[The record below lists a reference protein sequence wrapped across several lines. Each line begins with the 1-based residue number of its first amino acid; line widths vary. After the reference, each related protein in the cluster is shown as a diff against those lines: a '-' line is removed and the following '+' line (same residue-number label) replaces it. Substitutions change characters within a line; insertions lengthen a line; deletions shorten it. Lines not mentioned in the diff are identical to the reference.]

1 MNYKL
6 SDSVTTLP
14 QISEKYASS
23 LERLGILTVKDLITY
38 FPYKYLDT
46 NQLVEIQDI
55 LLNPDEEQKYLVKVR
70 LRDFKNQYIRGG
82 RSIQNGFIYD
92 ESGEM
97 KVSWFN
103 QPFMARV
110 LAKDCEFLFYGKIKV
125 KGKHTIMHPTIFEE
139 VKEDKDAIHLSR
151 LTPEYRLT
159 SGISKKWLR
168 TRIKFLMD
176 YLDIIDITDEFL
188 KEGLSKDSNKALIK
202 DVHFPETAKDL
213 DSAVKELSLREFTDI
228 QLKLEEK
235 RAKAKKL
242 KGIVG
247 KKGVDLK
254 NIATEFISELPFE
267 LTRDQAS
274 IMEGLIKEVSA
285 NKPLNALIQGDV
297 GSGKTIIAIIL
308 SLLISKLGYQ
318 SVILAPTT
326 ILAKQ
331 HFETF
336 NKFLGNKAKTL
347 LVTGTTKDDYDADI
361 LIGTTAVLA
370 RKEGLV
376 KKPGL
381 VVVDEQHKFGVKQR
395 EELLSEYR
403 SLFKE
408 KYYPHF
414 INMTATPIP
423 RTIVQSLFGDL
434 EVYALNTKPK
444 GRLAIK
450 SFLVPDEKKAS
461 GYEWIK
467 NEVEKGAQVYWVCP
481 LVEDSDNLQLKAA
494 KSTYEELKVYFGDY
508 EVELIH
514 GKLKEDK
521 KTDVMKRFAENKVQ
535 ILVTTYVIEVGID
548 VPNASIIVIES
559 AERFGLAQLHQMRG
573 RVGRGEKQS
582 WCFLYTSPEV
592 SDLATER
599 LNFFCGSNDGLK
611 IAEYDLSL
619 RGPGEVYGV
628 RQSGIPNLK
637 IASFKD
643 MSIIKD
649 SKQTAEVLYKKGYR
663 NIELFS

>member
-1 MNYKL
+1 MNYQL
-6 SDSVTTLP
+6 SDKVTVLP
-14 QISEKYASS
+14 GISERYAASF
-23 LERLGILTVKDLITY
+23 ERIGIFTVKDLLTY

-46 NQLVEIQDI
+46 DQKKTIQEI
-55 LLNPDEEQKYLVKVR
+55 LLNPDEEVKYLVQVR
-70 LRDFKNQYIRGG
+70 IKDFKNQYIRGG
-82 RSIQNGFIYD
+82 RSIQNGLIYD

-110 LAKDCEFLFYGKIKV
+110 LAKDSEFLFYGKIKV

-139 VKEDKDAIHLSR
+139 VKEDKEAIHLSR

-168 TRIKFLMD
+168 TKIKFLCD
-176 YLDIIDITDEFL
+176 FLDIIDITDEFL
-188 KEGLSKDSNKALIK
+188 KEGLSKDSNKNLIK
-202 DVHFPETAKDL
+202 DVHFPESAKNL
-213 DSAVKELSLREFTDI
+213 DAAVKELSLREFTDI

-235 RAKAKKL
+235 RSKMKKL
-242 KGIVG
+242 KAIPG
-247 KKGVDLK
+247 KKTVDIKKLGK
-254 NIATEFISELPFE
+254 EFIETLPFE
-267 LTRDQAS
+267 LTSDQAS
-274 IMEGLIKEVSA
+274 IIERLMIEVDA
-285 NKPLNALIQGDV
+285 NKPSNALIQGDV
-297 GSGKTIIAIIL
+297 GSGKTIIAITL
-308 SLLISKLGYQ
+308 AYLISKLGYQ
-318 SVILAPTT
+318 SVVLAPTT

-336 NKFLGNKAKTL
+336 TKFLGKKAKCL
-347 LVTGTTKDDYDADI
+347 LVTGTTKDDSDADI

-376 KKPGL
+376 TKPGL

-395 EELLSEYR
+395 EELLTEYR

-423 RTIVQSLFGDL
+423 RTIVQSLFGDVD
-434 EVYALNTKPK
+434 VYALNSKPK
-444 GRLAIK
+444 GRLPIK

-467 NEVEKGAQVYWVCP
+467 NEVANGAQVYWVCP
-481 LVEDSDNLQLKAA
+481 LVEESDNLQLKAA
-494 KSTYEELKVYFGDY
+494 KTTYEELKVYFDEF

-521 KTDVMKRFAENKVQ
+521 KTDIMNKFSTQKVQ
-535 ILVTTYVIEVGID
+535 ILVTTSVIEVGID

-582 WCFLYTSPEV
+582 WAFLYTSPEV
-592 SDLATER
+592 SDLATDR

-649 SKQTAEVLYKKGYR
+649 SQKTAEALYKKGYR

>member
-1 MNYKL
+1 
-6 SDSVTTLP
+6 V
-14 QISEKYASS
+14 
-23 LERLGILTVKDLITY
+23 
-38 FPYKYLDT
+38 
-46 NQLVEIQDI
+46 
-55 LLNPDEEQKYLVKVR
+55 
-70 LRDFKNQYIRGG
+70 
-82 RSIQNGFIYD
+82 
-92 ESGEM
+92 
-97 KVSWFN
+97 
-103 QPFMARV
+103 
-110 LAKDCEFLFYGKIKV
+110 
-125 KGKHTIMHPTIFEE
+125 
-139 VKEDKDAIHLSR
+139 
-151 LTPEYRLT
+151 
-159 SGISKKWLR
+159 
-168 TRIKFLMD
+168 
-176 YLDIIDITDEFL
+176 
-188 KEGLSKDSNKALIK
+188 
-202 DVHFPETAKDL
+202 
-213 DSAVKELSLREFTDI
+213 
-228 QLKLEEK
+228 
-235 RAKAKKL
+235 
-242 KGIVG
+242 
-247 KKGVDLK
+247 
-254 NIATEFISELPFE
+254 
-267 LTRDQAS
+267 
-274 IMEGLIKEVSA
+274 
-285 NKPLNALIQGDV
+285 
-297 GSGKTIIAIIL
+297 AIIL
-308 SLLISKLGYQ
+308 SLLITKLGYQ

-444 GRLAIK
+444 GRLPIK

-494 KSTYEELKVYFGDY
+494 KSTYEELKVYFDNC

-521 KTDVMKRFAENKVQ
+521 KTDIMNKFSNQQVQ
-535 ILVTTYVIEVGID
+535 ILVTTSVIEVGID

-643 MSIIKD
+643 MNIIKESRKAAD
-649 SKQTAEVLYKKGYR
+649 VLYKKGYR
-663 NIELFS
+663 SIELFS

>member
-1 MNYKL
+1 MNYQL
-6 SDSVTTLP
+6 TDSVKTLP
-14 QISEKYASS
+14 QISEKYASN
-23 LERLGILTVKDLITY
+23 LEKLGIVTVKDLITY

-46 NQLVEIQDI
+46 DQKKSIQEI
-55 LLNPDEEQKYLVKVR
+55 LLNPDEEVKYLVQVR
-70 LRDFKNQYIRGG
+70 VKDFKNQYIRGG
-82 RSIQNGFIYD
+82 RSIQNGIIYD

-110 LAKDCEFLFYGKIKV
+110 VNKDCEFLFYGKIKV
-125 KGKHTIMHPTIFEE
+125 KGKHTILHPTIFEE
-139 VKEDKDAIHLSR
+139 VKEDKETIHLKR

-188 KEGLSKDSNKALIK
+188 KEGLSKESNKSLIK
-202 DVHFPETAKDL
+202 DVHFPESAKNL
-213 DSAVKELSLREFTDI
+213 DAAVKELSLREFTDI

-254 NIATEFISELPFE
+254 KVATDFIEDLPFE
-267 LTRDQAS
+267 LTHDQAT
-274 IMEGLIKEVSA
+274 IVENLVKEVAA

-297 GSGKTIIAIIL
+297 GSGKTIVAIIL

-331 HFETF
+331 HFETW

-423 RTIVQSLFGDL
+423 RTIIQSLFGDL

-444 GRLAIK
+444 GRLPIK

-467 NEVEKGAQVYWVCP
+467 NEVGKGAQVYWVCP

-494 KSTYEELKVYFGDY
+494 KSTYEELKEYFKDF

-521 KTDVMKRFAENKVQ
+521 KTDIMNKF
-535 ILVTTYVIEVGID
+535 
-548 VPNASIIVIES
+548 SII
-559 AERFGLAQLHQMRG
+559 R
-573 RVGRGEKQS
+573 
-582 WCFLYTSPEV
+582 
-592 SDLATER
+592 
-599 LNFFCGSNDGLK
+599 
-611 IAEYDLSL
+611 
-619 RGPGEVYGV
+619 
-628 RQSGIPNLK
+628 
-637 IASFKD
+637 
-643 MSIIKD
+643 
-649 SKQTAEVLYKKGYR
+649 YKY
-663 NIELFS
+663 

>member
-6 SDSVTTLP
+6 SDKITVLP
-14 QISEKYASS
+14 QISTRYATS
-23 LERLGILTVKDLITY
+23 LERLGIVTVKDLITY

-46 NQLVEIQDI
+46 NQKKSIQD
-55 LLNPDEEQKYLVKVR
+55 LLLHPDEEGKYLVQVR
-70 LRDFKNQYIRGG
+70 IKNFKNQYIRGG
-82 RSIQNGFIYD
+82 RSIQNGLIYD

-103 QPFMARV
+103 QPFMVRV
-110 LAKDCEFLFYGKIKV
+110 LAKDSEFLFYGKIKV
-125 KGKHTIMHPTIFEE
+125 KGKHTIFYPTIYEE
-139 VKEDKDAIHLSR
+139 VQEGKDSVHLSR

-159 SGISKKWLR
+159 TGISKKWLR
-168 TRIKFLMD
+168 SRIKFLMD
-176 YLDIIDITDEFL
+176 YIDIIDITDEFL
-188 KEGLSKDSNKALIK
+188 KEGLSKHSNKDLIK

-213 DSAVKELSLREFTDI
+213 DNAVKDLSLREFTNL
-228 QLKLEEK
+228 QLKLEAK
-235 RAKAKKL
+235 RKQAKKQNAPA
-242 KGIVG
+242 V
-247 KKGVDLK
+247 KKGVDLRNLADK
-254 NIATEFISELPFE
+254 FIAELPFV
-267 LTRDQAS
+267 LTPDQKT
-274 IMEGLIKEVSA
+274 IIDNLIEEIGK
-285 NKPLNALIQGDV
+285 KPINALVQGDV

-308 SLLISKLGYQ
+308 SYLISKIGYQ
-318 SVILAPTT
+318 SIVLAPTT

-331 HFETF
+331 HLETF
-336 NKFLGNKAKTL
+336 NKFLKGKAKVL
-347 LVTGTTKDDYDADI
+347 LVVGTTKETEDADI

-395 EELLSEYR
+395 EELLGEYR

-434 EVYALNTKPK
+434 EVYSLNSKPK
-444 GRLAIK
+444 GRLPIR

-467 NEVEKGAQVYWVCP
+467 NEVAKGGQVFWVCP
-481 LVEDSDNLQLKAA
+481 LVEESDNLQLKAA
-494 KSTYEELKVYFGDY
+494 KTTFEELKEYFKDS

-521 KTDVMKRFAENKVQ
+521 KTEVMQKFNANKIQ
-535 ILVTTYVIEVGID
+535 ILVTTSVIEVGID
-548 VPNASIIVIES
+548 VPNANIIVVES

-582 WCFLYTSPEV
+582 WCFLFTSPEV
-592 SDLATER
+592 SDLATDR

-619 RGPGEVYGV
+619 RGPGEVYGTK
-628 RQSGIPNLK
+628 QSGIPNLK

-643 MSIIKD
+643 MNIIKE
-649 SKQTAEVLYKKGYR
+649 SKKTAEVLYKKGYR
-663 NIELFS
+663 VVELFS